1 MEDGNAKTFLFSP
14 FAWKDSTLYG
24 IIMPMK
30 KILSVVT
37 IFIGSFL
44 LFGVQPMIGRTLLP
58 AFGGTAAVWVVCLCA
73 FQVMLL
79 GGYFYAHATAEGG
92 YRPVRMKMHL
102 ALLVAAALLTALCGW
117 KRAAICAWAS
127 AASVPALGVLVAVLL
142 LCGFAYT
149 LLSANSSLVQA
160 VAATGDAT
168 DRSVY
173 RLYAVSNI
181 GSFVGLLAYPF
192 VFEPHVT
199 LTMQWYGFAGGIAI
213 YAVSLAALAAGLKK
227 TAATADSAAKPQ
239 SADEIGDSRN
249 PVLWLLLPASTC
261 FLLNAVTTH
270 LTLDILPLPLLWAVL
285 LALFLLSYVLGFSD
299 GIARKLPF
307 YGWGAV
313 VCIGAL
319 AWALQTA
326 TGGAIYLVNLLA
338 GCGLVF
344 CACTFLHGWLYLMR
358 PAASRLTRF
367 YLLNAVGG
375 AVGGV
380 LTGLVAPLVF
390 KSVAEYPIALVLAA
404 MLCAGGMVALGRATT
419 RGRICAGAYAVLAV
433 ACLVGLAVRL
443 CLEDTKGRT
452 YLYRDR
458 GFFGTVAVTSVP
470 AQSNG
475 AKGELHEYIHGTTV
489 HGIQVCIPGK
499 ERMPTAYHTANG
511 GGLAITQHP
520 KYKAGQP
527 MRVCIVGMGVGV
539 SVTYGRTNDYYRCY
553 EISPQAVK
561 IATDPKLFTF
571 ISDSPAKVD
580 IACMDA
586 RKGLE
591 AELAAGAEKYDV
603 IQIDAFTGDNLPY
616 HLSTVE
622 AFILYFSMLK
632 DDGMLAVNIS
642 NWHLDEKPLMRAIA
656 DTFHA
661 PAIVFSVP
669 DDSAHMGFYCE
680 WAIFM
685 KQDPKDF
692 VFPPNN
698 RCVDLRRI
706 RRFPLPY
713 DEKGSFMDLINW

>member
-1 MEDGNAKTFLFSP
+1 MAG
-14 FAWKDSTLYG
+14 
-24 IIMPMK
+24 MK
-30 KILSVVT
+30 KILSVVA

-73 FQVMLL
+73 FQVLLL
-79 GGYFYAHATAEGG
+79 GGYFYAHVAAGDG
-92 YRPVRMKMHL
+92 YRPGRMRLHL
-102 ALLVAAALLTALCGW
+102 ALLALAAALTAVCGW
-117 KRAAICAWAS
+117 KRVAICAWAAES
-127 AASVPALGVLVAVLL
+127 SVPALGVLAAVLL

-160 VAATGDAT
+160 IVASGDVT

-181 GSFVGLLAYPF
+181 GSLMGLLAYPF
-192 VFEPHVT
+192 IFEPHVT
-199 LTMQWYGFAGGIAI
+199 LTAQWYGFAVGIAV
-213 YAVSLAALAAGLKK
+213 YAIALAALSAGLGGSG
-227 TAATADSAAKPQ
+227 AAVRNAQPTQDGASESLAQPSQNGETSWSA
-239 SADEIGDSRN
+239 I
-249 PVLWLLLPASTC
+249 LWFALPASTC

-285 LALFLLSYVLGFSD
+285 LSIFLLSYVIGFSD
-299 GIARKLPF
+299 KTANKLPF
-307 YGWGAV
+307 YGWGAL
-313 VCIGAL
+313 VCAGAL
-319 AWALQTA
+319 VWALQTA
-326 TGGAIYLVNLLA
+326 TGGVIYLVNLGA

-344 CACTFLHGWLYLMR
+344 CACTFLHGWLYLTR
-358 PAASRLTRF
+358 PVAERLTRF

-375 AVGGV
+375 AVGGT

-390 KSVAEYPIALVLAA
+390 RTVAEYPIALVLAA
-404 MLCAGGMVALGRATT
+404 VFCAAGMFARVRRPVAW
-419 RGRICAGAYAVLAV
+419 AYAALAI
-433 ACLVGLAVRL
+433 ACVVGLGVRL

-475 AKGELHEYIHGTTV
+475 VKGELHEYIHGTTV

-520 KYKAGQP
+520 KYKAGLP

-561 IATDPKLFTF
+561 IATNPKLFTF
-571 ISDSPAKVD
+571 ISDSPAQVD

-591 AELAAGAEKYDV
+591 AELAAKTEPYDV

-642 NWHLDEKPLMRAIA
+642 NWHLDEEPLMRAIA

-692 VFPPNN
+692 VFPPTN
-698 RCVDLRRI
+698 RALDLRKV